1 MNVEVLLHGMH
12 RGVDA
17 KPTKPPGM
25 IPLWNS
31 RFLSHENFLLLSDVW
46 QSFDVVFPYSHHPVS
61 PDADELSRVGCLKA
75 FQQNSLAHLPVTGTG
90 ATVKY
95 CYVFCS
101 GLLDEF
107 HAGRLKP
114 QASPVVQIFAGNQDE
129 FDAES

>member
-1 MNVEVLLHGMH
+1 MFIYLYMLYNNDLKLYRGHVTFVESSNI
-12 RGVDA
+12 RRIFEIR
-17 KPTKPPGM
+17 P
-25 IPLWNS
+25 
-31 RFLSHENFLLLSDVW
+31 
-46 QSFDVVFPYSHHPVS
+46 FDRS
-61 PDADELSRVGCLKA
+61 PNELSRVGCLKA